1 MGKKELAA
9 ARAKDG
15 DPSVAYR
22 IARELEPY
30 VGTETRVCV
39 PGHFQRGGPPCP
51 YDRVLAT
58 KLGAAAAGLI
68 RQQHYGVMCAVVN
81 GHIEPVP
88 LEDVAGK
95 LKKVPVDCEL
105 IRMAREIGMA
115 FGD

>member
-1 MGKKELAA
+1 M
-9 ARAKDG
+9 
-15 DPSVAYR
+15 
-22 IARELEPY
+22 
-30 VGTETRVCV
+30 
-39 PGHFQRGGPPCP
+39 
-51 YDRVLAT
+51 
-58 KLGAAAAGLI
+58 I